1 VPPSSADSTISAFTR
16 SRFSLQ
22 YLSTKRKVSKSA
34 SDGTHVCVCVRARA
48 RVCGWVWVF
57 VCTET
62 TVDGGTGRTA
72 ENSKGDAWVSPP
84 AVVLVAPRDTMA
96 PAHMQILV
104 AIVAKDSAQNERP
117 ARRQGSCLVAHMSAS
132 AFCTAVARPLQCPQT
147 VVFPRLTFQPNSK
160 FVGVGVRVIRW
171 RQLVLAVCVRA
182 RRTLCTHGTEAGC
195 RANL

>member
-1 VPPSSADSTISAFTR
+1 MRVPPSSADSAISAFTR

-34 SDGTHVCVCVRARA
+34 SNGTHVRVHARARA
-48 RVCGWVWVF
+48 WVGGWVWVF
-57 VCTET
+57 VRTET
-62 TVDGGTGRTA
+62 TANGGTGRTA

-84 AVVLVAPRDTMA
+84 AVVLVPPRDTMA
-96 PAHMQILV
+96 PAHMQMLV

-160 FVGVGVRVIRW
+160 CVGV
-171 RQLVLAVCVRA
+171 
-182 RRTLCTHGTEAGC
+182 
-195 RANL
+195 